1 MTTSPT
7 SVVVSLR
14 PSQPDQPALS
24 TGSSSSQLKVH
35 FFQLEVHFFSS
46 RYIFFSSRYIFISS
60 RYIFQLEVHFF
71 KLKVCVFF
79 QLKVHLFS
87 SYYICFSSAYIL
99 DMVSHEI
106 SPLKPEAKIVI
117 KINWL
122 EAKLSNSK
130 KCNIFWENVPI
141 KVKFSQYTAPR
152 SENQEPFCSFFLPD
166 FNYRCT
172 LYSIF
177 ALD

>member
-1 MTTSPT
+1 MYSVELVPVVRRGRRRWGQVMTTSPT

-35 FFQLEVHFFSS
+35 FFQLEVHFF
-46 RYIFFSSRYIFISS
+46 
-60 RYIFQLEVHFF
+60 
-71 KLKVCVFF
+71 KLKVCVLF

-122 EAKLSNSK
+122 
-130 KCNIFWENVPI
+130 
-141 KVKFSQYTAPR
+141 
-152 SENQEPFCSFFLPD
+152 
-166 FNYRCT
+166 
-172 LYSIF
+172 
-177 ALD
+177 